1 MKGIDVFVEEAPRNR
16 GVSILRVSG
25 YVDTTTSPDLER
37 RLQAL
42 LREKRYHVVVDLAR
56 VEYISSAGWGIFISE
71 IREIREHGGDLKLAG
86 MAPDVREVFDLLE
99 FENILQSY
107 SDADLAVAS
116 FGPIV
121 PANVETPA
129 PATSPRRDGGGL
141 DEHGPQ
147 RSETVLS
154 DDDLVREIARK
165 HPDYGLMRIQKE
177 LRRPELGGREMNPVQ
192 VQVLIQ
198 KLELNTRE
206 RPEEYAKRASAGSAT
221 EARDLTMMG
230 DPRPLPTPGPS
241 FSG

>member
-1 MKGIDVFVEEAPRNR
+1 MKGIDVYVEEAPQNR

-42 LREKRYHVVVDLAR
+42 LREKRFHVVVDLAR

-121 PANVETPA
+121 PANTEA
-129 PATSPRRDGGGL
+129 PAAPPRRETGL
-141 DEHGPQ
+141 DDSSLQ

-154 DDDLVREIARK
+154 DEDLVREIARK

-192 VQVLIQ
+192 LYVLLR
-198 KLELNTRE
+198 KLELDTRE
-206 RPEEYAKRASAGSAT
+206 RREAFAKGAASRS
-221 EARDLTMMG
+221 
-230 DPRPLPTPGPS
+230 
-241 FSG
+241 

>member
-107 SDADLAVAS
+107 TDADLAVAS

-121 PANVETPA
+121 PANVEAPA
-129 PATSPRRDGGGL
+129 PADSARHGGGGQ

-147 RSETVLS
+147 RSETILS

-192 VQVLIQ
+192 LYVLLR
-198 KLELNTRE
+198 KLELDTRE
-206 RPEEYAKRASAGSAT
+206 RREAYAKGGSSAGSAT
-221 EARDLTMMG
+221 RG
-230 DPRPLPTPGPS
+230 
-241 FSG
+241 

>member
-1 MKGIDVFVEEAPRNR
+1 MKGIDVYVEEASQNQ

-86 MAPDVREVFDLLE
+86 MAPDVKEVFDLLE
-99 FENILQSY
+99 FENILQAY
-107 SDADLAVAS
+107 TDADLAVAS

-121 PANVETPA
+121 PANTTTIPGAGAGA
-129 PATSPRRDGGGL
+129 PHSAS
-141 DEHGPQ
+141 EAHGPQ

-154 DDDLVREIARK
+154 DEDLVREIVRQ
-165 HPDYGLMRIQKE
+165 HPDYGLMRIQKD
-177 LRRPELGGREMNPVQ
+177 LRKPERGGREMNPVQ
-192 VQVLIQ
+192 LYVLLR
-198 KLELNTRE
+198 KLELDTRE
-206 RPEEYAKRASAGSAT
+206 RREAFAKGDAPAASSS
-221 EARDLTMMG
+221 
-230 DPRPLPTPGPS
+230 PTRS
-241 FSG
+241 

>member
-1 MKGIDVFVEEAPRNR
+1 MKGIDVYVEEASQNR

-42 LREKRYHVVVDLAR
+42 LREKRYHLVVDLAR

-107 SDADLAVAS
+107 TDADLAVAS

-121 PANVETPA
+121 PANTSSTPG
-129 PATSPRRDGGGL
+129 ATGVGASYPSADA
-141 DEHGPQ
+141 HGPQ

-154 DDDLVREIARK
+154 DEDLVREVVRQ
-165 HPDYGLMRIQKE
+165 HPDFGLMRIQKD
-177 LRRPELGGREMNPVQ
+177 LRRPERGGREMNPVQ
-192 VQVLIQ
+192 LYVLLR
-198 KLELNTRE
+198 KLELDTRE
-206 RPEEYAKRASAGSAT
+206 RREAFAKGTPAT
-221 EARDLTMMG
+221 S
-230 DPRPLPTPGPS
+230 PSPTRS
-241 FSG
+241 

>member
-1 MKGIDVFVEEAPRNR
+1 MKGIDVYVEEAPQNR

-42 LREKRYHVVVDLAR
+42 LREKRFHVVVDLAR

-86 MAPDVREVFDLLE
+86 MAADVREVFDLLE
-99 FENILQSY
+99 FENILQAYTDS
-107 SDADLAVAS
+107 DLAVAS

-121 PANVETPA
+121 PANAEPPA
-129 PATSPRRDGGGL
+129 SATGSPAGSEFGSEDRMEL
-141 DEHGPQ
+141 Q
-147 RSETVLS
+147 RSETILS

-192 VQVLIQ
+192 LYVLLR
-198 KLELNTRE
+198 KLELDTRE
-206 RPEEYAKRASAGSAT
+206 RREAYAKGHT
-221 EARDLTMMG
+221 T
-230 DPRPLPTPGPS
+230 
-241 FSG
+241 SGITRS

>member
-1 MKGIDVFVEEAPRNR
+1 MKGIDVYVEEAPQNR

-121 PANVETPA
+121 PANHA
-129 PATSPRRDGGGL
+129 PSAPEPRANAAA
-141 DEHGPQ
+141 DELKLE
-147 RSETVLS
+147 RSETILS
-154 DDDLVREIARK
+154 DEDLVREIARK

-192 VQVLIQ
+192 LYVLLR
-198 KLELNTRE
+198 KLELDTRE
-206 RPEEYAKRASAGSAT
+206 RREAYAK
-221 EARDLTMMG
+221 
-230 DPRPLPTPGPS
+230 
-241 FSG
+241 SGAITRS